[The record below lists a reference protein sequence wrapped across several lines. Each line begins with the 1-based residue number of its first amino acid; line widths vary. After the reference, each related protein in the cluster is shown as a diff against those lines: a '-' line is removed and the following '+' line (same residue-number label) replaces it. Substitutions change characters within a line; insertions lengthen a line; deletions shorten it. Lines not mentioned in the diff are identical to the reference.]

1 MELSKHTA
9 HRNAKYLSWLRK
21 RPCVVSGEKAQCAH
35 HIRLGTNGG
44 CSLKPSDYF
53 CVPLLHKYHTTGP
66 DALHIIGEETF
77 LRLFNLNYKEIFVKQ
92 LRDYLA
98 ENFEIFYAL
107 TERSPEEMIA
117 DLIALIESNIRPKDG
132 QKIKVKKSQNQIKK
146 KESQRLDHNFHEAAK
161 KLQSERNKE
170 LRAKIKAENKE
181 RSDQVAKKSLKD
193 DPNYIKAREQ
203 KRAQDKELR
212 DRLKKERPKA
222 TVKIS
227 LKENEFYQK
236 AKEARKQQEREYRKL
251 QKERQKE
258 RSQSD
263 QP

>member
-1 MELSKHTA
+1 MELSKHSA

-21 RPCVVSGEKAQCAH
+21 RPCIVSGEKAQCAH

-66 DALHIIGEETF
+66 DALHLIGEETF
-77 LRLFNLNYKEIFVKQ
+77 LRLFNLNYKELFVQQ

-98 ENFEIFYAL
+98 ENFDIYYAL
-107 TERSPEEMIA
+107 TERQPEELIA
-117 DLIALIESNIRPKDG
+117 DLISLIESNIRPKDG
-132 QKIKVKKSQNQIKK
+132 AKTKVSKSKK
-146 KESQRLDHNFHEAAK
+146 KESQRLDDNFHQVAK

-170 LRAKIKAENKE
+170 LRAKIKAESKQRN
-181 RSDQVAKKSLKD
+181 DQVVKKSLKD

-212 DRLKKERPKA
+212 DKLKKERPKG
-222 TVKIS
+222 TQKIS

-236 AKEARKQQEREYRKL
+236 AKEARKAQEREYRKL
-251 QKERQKE
+251 HKERLKE
-258 RSQSD
+258 KSQSD

>member
-1 MELSKHTA
+1 MELSKHAA

-66 DALHIIGEETF
+66 DALHLIGEETF

-98 ENFEIFYAL
+98 ECFDIFYAL
-107 TERSPEEMIA
+107 TERSSEEMIA
-117 DLIALIESNIRPKDG
+117 DLIALIESNIRPQDA
-132 QKIKVKKSQNQIKK
+132 QKTKARKSRK
-146 KESQRLDHNFHEAAK
+146 KESQRHDHNFQQVAK

-170 LRAKIKAENKE
+170 LRAKVKAESKE
-181 RSDQVAKKSLKD
+181 RSDQVIKKSLKD
-193 DPNYIKAREQ
+193 DPHYIKAREQ

-212 DRLKKERPKA
+212 DRLKKERPRA
-222 TVKIS
+222 TAKIS
-227 LKENEFYQK
+227 LKDNEFYQK
-236 AKEARKQQEREYRKL
+236 AKEARRLQEREYRKL